1 MSAPP
6 RSAKPAATTCQFS
19 DIFSFLLSP
28 SPSLCP
34 GLELAV
40 CQPRVKREQREES
53 LIVHMPGDK
62 AGPEAGP
69 RRRSRDS
76 PFKPHAE
83 LELAHRT
90 RHPSSRVETGLCDFQ
105 RRNICLTVRAQE
117 QDRGPLCVFIREKQ
131 KNSSETKRKSFRSSP
146 ELCLT
151 KAHRN
156 EEPGG
161 AFRWHGRSSRGRV
174 QCPAVAVAAVTRA
187 AARLPTG
194 DSRASRQGQGHCGR
208 ASRLPLRHLVR
219 SWPPPGVLPACP
231 FLSLASSL
239 LAGPQAASIPIS
251 ELISLLQQECFLVS
265 CHREP

>member
-6 RSAKPAATTCQFS
+6 RSPKPAATTCQFS

-34 GLELAV
+34 GLEPAV
-40 CQPRVKREQREES
+40 CQPRVKGEQREES
-53 LIVHMPGDK
+53 LILRTPGDK

-69 RRRSRDS
+69 GRRSGDS
-76 PFKPHAE
+76 PFKPLAE

-90 RHPSSRVETGLCDFQ
+90 RHPSSRAETGLCDFQ
-105 RRNICLTVRAQE
+105 RRNICLTVHAQV
-117 QDRGPLCVFIREKQ
+117 RGPLCVFIREKQ

-161 AFRWHGRSSRGRV
+161 AFRWRGRSSRGHV

-187 AARLPTG
+187 AARLPKG
-194 DSRASRQGQGHCGR
+194 DSRASRRGQGHCGSP
-208 ASRLPLRHLVR
+208 SRLPLRHLVG
-219 SWPPPGVLPACP
+219 SWPPPGVPPACP